1 MDNLKQI
8 AAFFV
13 AHKDAA
19 IIYLIFINLLAF
31 FLMGIDKRKAKKG
44 SHRISEK
51 HLFIPVLLGGA
62 TGGVLGMNLFHHK
75 TKKGKF
81 IFGFYAIFSLQL
93 LAIGCI
99 IYGSMV

>member
-13 AHKDAA
+13 THKDAA
-19 IIYLIFINLLAF
+19 IIYFIFINLLGF

-44 SHRISEK
+44 RYRIPEK

-62 TGGVLGMNLFHHK
+62 VGGLLGMKIFHHK
-75 TKKGKF
+75 TKKPKF
-81 IFGFYAIFSLQL
+81 IFGFYTIFFLQL
-93 LAIGCI
+93 FLLGCI
-99 IYGSMV
+99 IYGSMI

>member
-44 SHRISEK
+44 RHRISEK

-62 TGGVLGMNLFHHK
+62 FGGIVGMKIFHHK
-75 TKKGKF
+75 TKKRKF

-93 LAIGCI
+93 FLLSCI
-99 IYGSMV
+99 IYFSMV